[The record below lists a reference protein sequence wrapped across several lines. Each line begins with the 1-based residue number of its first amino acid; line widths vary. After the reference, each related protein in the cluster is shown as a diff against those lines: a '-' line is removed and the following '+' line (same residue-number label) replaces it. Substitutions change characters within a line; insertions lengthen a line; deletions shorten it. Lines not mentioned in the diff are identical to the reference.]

1 MVSQIPWAHLK
12 TGGGPLSRHKPEYR
26 GKNNSYQSLFD
37 QTTEKDRASPWGSLK
52 SAHHNLQK
60 RTPVKRSFPI
70 FSLLEEHDK
79 RKRRTKGQN
88 LRFLFFFAFASLWD
102 IYKMIRHRKTG
113 ANFQIWMPQTAI
125 PTQNMESQQSFLA
138 SFRDLVS
145 CWKLSKWTDV
155 RILLHGPD
163 TEITTLDCKFKSNE
177 IVQQMLSGLGGSP
190 CSHWRL
196 VQTGTTYQAR
206 VIKANFLKKNYIQ
219 YYQIPTSVQF
229 SNLPFKGKKEL
240 RKDSW

>member
-1 MVSQIPWAHLK
+1 MDGHL
-12 TGGGPLSRHKPEYR
+12 GLGAES
-26 GKNNSYQSLFD
+26 
-37 QTTEKDRASPWGSLK
+37 KDICVPCQCLNKKHSLK
-52 SAHHNLQK
+52 
-60 RTPVKRSFPI
+60 
-70 FSLLEEHDK
+70 
-79 RKRRTKGQN
+79 RRLSGIT
-88 LRFLFFFAFASLWD
+88 W
-102 IYKMIRHRKTG
+102 
-113 ANFQIWMPQTAI
+113 TAI

-155 RILLHGPD
+155 RILLHRPD

-177 IVQQMLSGLGGSP
+177 IVLQMLSGLGGSP
-190 CSHWRL
+190 CSHGRL
-196 VQTGTTYQAR
+196 VQTGTTHQTR

-229 SNLPFKGKKEL
+229 PNLPFKGKKEL

>member
-12 TGGGPLSRHKPEYR
+12 TGGGPLSRHKPKYR

-88 LRFLFFFAFASLWD
+88 LRFLFFL
-102 IYKMIRHRKTG
+102 
-113 ANFQIWMPQTAI
+113 
-125 PTQNMESQQSFLA
+125 L
-138 SFRDLVS
+138 
-145 CWKLSKWTDV
+145 
-155 RILLHGPD
+155 LLHFE
-163 TEITTLDCKFKSNE
+163 TFIKWYITGRQEPIFKFGCLGQLSLHKTWKASNPFLPALGIWSPVE
-177 IVQQMLSGLGGSP
+177 SFPNGQM
-190 CSHWRL
+190 
-196 VQTGTTYQAR
+196 
-206 VIKANFLKKNYIQ
+206 
-219 YYQIPTSVQF
+219 
-229 SNLPFKGKKEL
+229 
-240 RKDSW
+240 